1 MIKLIISDV
10 DGTLVG
16 DGQSAEAM
24 NPEYYKVI
32 AQLKEQ
38 GITFMACSGRQYVS
52 IAKLF
57 APIENEI
64 LYGCDGGSLVFENNK
79 VLYAQ
84 TLPKAISDN
93 IIQDAMEI
101 PQCDILVAG
110 TKRAYCRSKDSE
122 LYRWLKHSYGFD
134 IKAVGDLTKNIP
146 DDIVKIS
153 LYHKNQAEALTSP
166 WFRPKWE
173 NKVKL
178 SLAGIQWLD
187 CVPKEA
193 GKKSAVAFVQKHLN
207 IKPEE
212 TIVFGDNQ
220 NDIEMFSLAHR
231 SYAVENARLEVKR
244 EASDICESY
253 DRDGVLKILKNVVNS
268 NNISN
273 LA

>member
-1 MIKLIISDV
+1 M

-24 NPEYYKVI
+24 NPEYYEI
-32 AQLKEQ
+32 ILKLKQQ
-38 GITFMACSGRQYVS
+38 GITFMACSGRQRLS

-64 LYGCDGGSLVFENNK
+64 LYGCDGGSLVFEK
-79 VLYAQ
+79 DTILYAQ
-84 TLPKAISDN
+84 TLPRETAHN
-93 IIQDAMEI
+93 ITQDAMKI

-134 IKAVGDLTKNIP
+134 IQAVGDLTKNID

-193 GKKSAVAFVQKHLN
+193 GKKAAIAFVQKHLN
-207 IKPEE
+207 VKPEE

-220 NDIEMFSLAHR
+220 NDMEMFSLAKR
-231 SYAVENARLEVKR
+231 SYAVENARPEVK
-244 EASDICESY
+244 AAATNICDSY
-253 DRDGVLKILKNVVNS
+253 TEDGVLKILKNVVS
-268 NNISN
+268 CNNISN